1 MSLMK
6 CLDEVG
12 SRALL
17 ILGPDKLGSILPALK
32 ADPVLQRSGVQVSKV
47 FEGQLS
53 KTASP
58 SAL

>member
-1 MSLMK
+1 MSIMK

-32 ADPVLQRSGVQVSKV
+32 ADWFFKDQEVRFKS
-47 FEGQLS
+47 
-53 KTASP
+53 T
-58 SAL
+58 

>member
-1 MSLMK
+1 MSIMK

-32 ADPVLQRSGVQVSKV
+32 ADRFFKDQVVRSKSI
-47 FEGQLS
+47 
-53 KTASP
+53 
-58 SAL
+58 